1 TPCSL
6 TGPRR
11 PASGRAGSPSGCAP
25 SLSPLFFLLIPPP
38 PTSTL
43 FPYTTVFSLLDTNV
57 LLAVLVVDVLLL
69 LYRAV
74 AIIDA
79 YRVTALLN
87 TWHSARDRRLGRPRV
102 RLHPLSVAGLL
113 AAILVDSG
121 VHAAVAYYDC

>member
-43 FPYTTVFSLLDTNV
+43 FPYTTLFRSLDTNV

-79 YRVTALLN
+79 YRVTARSEEHTSELQSRGQLVCRLLLEKKK
-87 TWHSARDRRLGRPRV
+87 TRV
-102 RLHPLSVAGLL
+102 VRSSL
-113 AAILVDSG
+113 
-121 VHAAVAYYDC
+121 